1 MMKIMYQIPSDLSI
15 RKVIIT
21 PESVNG
27 GEPEIV
33 RDPARPREKLGS
45 MR

>member
-1 MMKIMYQIPSDLSI
+1 MKIMYRIPSDLSI

-27 GEPEIV
+27 AEPEII
-33 RDPARPREKLGS
+33 RDTTRPREKLGS
-45 MR
+45 KR